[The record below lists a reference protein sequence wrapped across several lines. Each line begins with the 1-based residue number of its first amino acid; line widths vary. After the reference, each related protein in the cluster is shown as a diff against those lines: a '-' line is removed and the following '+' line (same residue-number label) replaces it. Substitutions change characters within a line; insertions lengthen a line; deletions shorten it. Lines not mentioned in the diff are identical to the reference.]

1 MMDTSIKISEYQA
14 RRRKVL
20 GTLKDSVGLVFA
32 GDGAPPLRGEWFP
45 DMDFRYLTGL
55 GDEAG
60 AVVMFDPSSPDPKR
74 KIMLFL
80 RPVNPEID
88 VWDGY
93 RDLISQKLR
102 DQLGFES
109 VMRTNMLPRFLTE
122 AAKRTR
128 KLACLHPLAA
138 YTQPLTPDLE
148 IFNKAAARI
157 PGCSVVD
164 KSDTITNLRLVKS
177 AAEIKQ
183 ISAAIKATA
192 HGLEQLFA
200 KLTPGVGERELH
212 NALVGGFAQAGSIRN
227 AFDPIVGSGHNATV
241 LHYKQNAGVT
251 RDGDLIVVDSGAE
264 INGYASDITRTVPV
278 SGKFTKEQ
286 TKLYNIVLKSQEAA
300 IKAVKPGATM
310 AQVDEASRKVIRDA
324 GYGDHY
330 PHGVGHHLGLETHD
344 PSPMVKLKP
353 GMVVTI
359 EPGIYLQDKSI
370 GIRIEDDILVTEK
383 GNRNLSSMIPKTVSE
398 IEAAIAAAR
407 KNK

>member
-14 RRRKVL
+14 RRKKVL
-20 GTLKDSVGLVFA
+20 GTLKDSVGLVFS
-32 GDGAPPLRGEWFP
+32 GDSAPPLRGEWFP

-192 HGLEQLFA
+192 HGLGQLFA